1 MILLPPSSRM
11 YHALHIC
18 SLRLQQS
25 FVHPKVHSEL
35 FLDAVGGFSNT
46 AFASGTSLRRC
57 STPRSVAAR
66 ATLSVEANLFGR
78 FFRVIRSY
86 ANSFVSGAEDP
97 EKILDQA
104 VVDLQGDLIKMRQA
118 SAQVLASQK
127 QMQAKYDQS
136 KEAGDQWFRRA
147 QMAVEKGQDELA
159 REALTRKKAYED
171 NARSMKAQLD
181 AQTKASDQLKANM
194 TMLDQKLSEAKSKKD
209 TLKARAKSAQTSKQ
223 IQEMVQGLNTSNAMA
238 AFDRMEEKVMA
249 LEAESEATLQ
259 LSDGDQLESKFRQ
272 MEGGDVDEEL
282 NRMKRGLPA
291 ASSSSSNSSSNS
303 SGNSNSNAGRPVR
316 DAIDF
321 ELEELRRKARE

>member
-1 MILLPPSSRM
+1 
-11 YHALHIC
+11 
-18 SLRLQQS
+18 
-25 FVHPKVHSEL
+25 
-35 FLDAVGGFSNT
+35 
-46 AFASGTSLRRC
+46 
-57 STPRSVAAR
+57 
-66 ATLSVEANLFGR
+66 
-78 FFRVIRSY
+78 
-86 ANSFVSGAEDP
+86 
-97 EKILDQA
+97 
-104 VVDLQGDLIKMRQA
+104 MRQA

-127 QMQAKYDQS
+127 QMQAKYDQA
-136 KEAGDQWFRRA
+136 KEAGDQWYRRA

-194 TMLDQKLSEAKSKKD
+194 TMLDQKLGEAKGKKD

-223 IQEMVQGLNTSNAMA
+223 IQDMVQGLNTSNAMA

-259 LSDGDQLESKFRQ
+259 LADGDQLESKFRQ

-282 NRMKRGLPA
+282 NKMKRSLPA
-291 ASSSSSNSSSNS
+291 ASSSSSSSSSN
-303 SGNSNSNAGRPVR
+303 GNSNAGRPVR